1 MSIKII
7 HRTAA
12 LAAIRDAVVLR
23 IGRTGD
29 PHYLSPG
36 LARELASSLMHYAAV
51 AETLPTL
58 PAGGTPAYRPGIDLI
73 Q

>member
-1 MSIKII
+1 MSIKIV

-12 LAAIRDAVVLR
+12 LAAIKNAVVLR
-23 IGRTGD
+23 VGLDGE
-29 PHYLSPG
+29 PVYLSPG
-36 LARELASSLMHYAAV
+36 LAREIAATLAHYAAV

-58 PAGGTPAYRPGIDLI
+58 PAGGTPAYHPGINLI